1 MWCKFIN
8 IQESLQVKKHKFKK
22 VIQIL
27 IMLNFRLIIRT
38 KVNKALNTR
47 NSKQKG
53 KIKIEFRV
61 EINSE
66 RNDELMFI

>member
-22 VIQIL
+22 IIQIL
-27 IMLNFRLIIRT
+27 IMLNFRSIFRI
-38 KVNKALNTR
+38 KVNKVLNTR

-53 KIKIEFRV
+53 KIKIKFKV
-61 EINSE
+61 DITSE

>member
-22 VIQIL
+22 IIQIL
-27 IMLNFRLIIRT
+27 IMLNFRLIFRT
-38 KVNKALNTR
+38 KVNKVLNTR

-66 RNDELMFI
+66 RKDELMFI